1 MSATFAEA
9 WTMASTV
16 DGWLTEAQGR
26 ALFEAGRRLLPG
38 TTAVE
43 IGSHRGKSAV
53 LIASGLP
60 AGGRLVA
67 VDPFDNPRWGGGPE
81 SLAAFEANI
90 ARAGLTDRIDLF
102 RGISIEAS
110 STWSGGPVGFCWVD
124 GAHDFESTLADFDGW
139 LPHIAEGGELCVHDA
154 FSAIGTTKAVLR
166 RFLWSSTVRYTGCER
181 TLVKFTVGRT
191 TFSQRVVSAAGL
203 LRRLPFFTRMLAIK
217 LARRR
222 GHKRLEGWLMTRP
235 NEPLI

>member
-67 VDPFDNPRWGGGPE
+67 VDPFDT
-81 SLAAFEANI
+81 NI

-139 LPHIAEGGELCVHDA
+139 LPHIAEGGEFYVHDA

>member
-60 AGGRLVA
+60 EGSRLVA

-110 STWSGGPVGFCWVD
+110 STWTSGPVGFCWVD
-124 GAHDFESTLADFDGW
+124 GAHDEASTLADFDGW
-139 LPHIAEGGELCVHDA
+139 LPHMAPGGELYVHDA

-166 RFLWSSTVRYTGCER
+166 RFFWSTQVRYTGCER
-181 TLVKFTVGRT
+181 TLVKFTVGPT
-191 TFSQRVVSAAGL
+191 TFTERVVSAAGL
-203 LRRLPFFTRMLAIK
+203 LRRLPFFARMLAIK

-222 GHKRLEGWLMTRP
+222 GKKRLEGWLMTRP